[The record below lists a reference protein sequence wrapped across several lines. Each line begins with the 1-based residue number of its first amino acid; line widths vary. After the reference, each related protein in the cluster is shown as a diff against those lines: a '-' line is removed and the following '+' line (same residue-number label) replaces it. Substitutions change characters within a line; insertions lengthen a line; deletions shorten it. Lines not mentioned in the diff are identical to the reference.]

1 MDEVIRLGK
10 FSNIEFKKN
19 DVFMILATAAI
30 SGVFIGLYL
39 ITNAIT
45 MMIVGVTLIVI
56 VVALVIRPII
66 QRDSKRADI
75 NANIPFFV
83 TALATLSTSGA
94 NRIDILDILSK
105 KEKIGMIK
113 DDIKKIVNLVR
124 NWRRG
129 LSEAANVVARKTPS
143 DLFADFLDRF
153 GQALESGQDFIEFVN
168 METDAV
174 MSNYDSAY
182 ISALSTFDLYKDLY
196 VSLLLAF
203 AFLVAFILI
212 MPVLVPINIILLLG
226 FSLLTVCLGEF
237 MLVYGIKM
245 VLPNDPI
252 WHGTGIKTE
261 EQKMQDK
268 RFIIAGI
275 ISGVLF
281 LILYFTK
288 VASTI
293 PFYFTVSII
302 VTPLAW
308 PSIVGSKIEKTIGK
322 KDDMFG
328 SFMRSLSGSASAR
341 GNMIIDAMKSMI
353 VHDFGILTKDVK
365 NLFKRLVYRI
375 DSPSAWRNFSADTGS
390 HLIELFTESFV
401 ESVEL
406 GADAQMAGNIVSSNV
421 DKITRLRRR
430 RRLSV
435 NTFTGIIYGITGGL
449 AFSLAI
455 SFGILEII
463 DQVFKQFAISDL
475 TAYGIFFSPPSATIF
490 SIEVFLF
497 AILYIHAFISGI
509 AMKIADGG
517 KKMHGLHHI
526 VIMMWII
533 SLIVWGTLQLT
544 TILMGANL

>member
-10 FSNIEFKKN
+10 FSNIEFRRN
-19 DVFMILATAAI
+19 DVYMILASTAAGGI
-30 SGVFIGLYL
+30 FLGLYV
-39 ITNAIT
+39 ITDSMD
-45 MMIVGVTLIVI
+45 MMVISLTFILSMVG
-56 VVALVIRPII
+56 LVLRPII
-66 QRDSKRADI
+66 ERDSKRANI

-83 TALATLSTSGA
+83 TALSTLSTSGA
-94 NRIDILDILSK
+94 NRIEVLNILSK
-105 KEKIGMIK
+105 KEKIGIIK
-113 DDIKKIVNLVR
+113 DELKKIVNLVV

-129 LSEAANVVARKTPS
+129 LSEAANVIARKTPS

-153 GQALESGQDFIEFVN
+153 GQALESGQDFTEFVN
-168 METDAV
+168 LETDAV
-174 MSNYDSAY
+174 MSNFESAY
-182 ISALSTFDLYKDLY
+182 LSSLATFDLYKDLY

-203 AFLVAFILI
+203 AFLIAFILI
-212 MPVLVPINIILLLG
+212 MPVLVPVNILLLLG
-226 FSLLTVCLGEF
+226 FSLITIALGEF
-237 MLVYGIKM
+237 MLVYAIKM

-252 WHGTGIKTE
+252 WHGTGIKTKE
-261 EQKMQDK
+261 ELVQRK

-275 ISGVLF
+275 FSVIVAVT
-281 LILYFTK
+281 LYFTRI
-288 VASTI
+288 ADII
-293 PFYFTVSII
+293 PFYFTATLV

-308 PSIVGSKIEKTIGK
+308 PSIVGARLEKTIGK

-365 NLFKRLVYRI
+365 NLYKRLVYRI
-375 DSPSAWRNFSADTGS
+375 DNLIAWRNFSADTGS

-406 GADAQMAGNIVSSNV
+406 GADASASGNIVSENV

-430 RRLSV
+430 RRLAV
-435 NTFTGIIYGITGGL
+435 NTFTGIVFGLTGGL

-463 DQVFKQFAISDL
+463 DKVFKQFQISSL
-475 TAYGIFFSPPSATIF
+475 SAYGIFFSPPSATIF

-497 AILYIHAFISGI
+497 AILFLHAFISGM

-517 KKMHGLHHI
+517 KKTHGIHNV

-533 SLIVWGTLQLT
+533 SVIVWGTLQLT
-544 TILMGANL
+544 SLLLGASF

>member
-1 MDEVIRLGK
+1 MDDVIRLGK

-19 DVFMILATAAI
+19 DVFMILAASAMA
-30 SGVFIGLYL
+30 GVFLGLYL
-39 ITNAIT
+39 IFNSLLTIILT
-45 MMIVGVTLIVI
+45 
-56 VVALVIRPII
+56 VVAILAMTGMVLKPVID
-66 QRDSKRADI
+66 RDSKRANI

-83 TALATLSTSGA
+83 TSLATLSTSGA
-94 NRIDILDILSK
+94 NRIDVLDILSK

-113 DDIKKIVNLVR
+113 DDLKKIVNLVM
-124 NWRRG
+124 NWKRG

-153 GQALESGQDFIEFVN
+153 GQALDSGQDFIEFVN
-168 METDAV
+168 LETDAV
-174 MSNYDSAY
+174 MSNFETAY
-182 ISALSTFDLYKDLY
+182 ISALATFDIYKDMY

-203 AFLVAFILI
+203 AFLIAFILI
-212 MPVLVPINIILLLG
+212 MPVLIPINIILLLA
-226 FSLLTVCLGEF
+226 FSLITVSLGEF
-237 MLVYGIKM
+237 MLLYGIKM

-261 EQKMQDK
+261 VQKTMEK
-268 RFIIAGI
+268 KFMIAGM
-275 ISGVLF
+275 ISG
-281 LILYFTK
+281 LILIVFLVTK
-288 VASTI
+288 VAYVI
-293 PFYFTVSII
+293 PFYFTVTSV
-302 VTPLAW
+302 VTPFAW
-308 PSIVGSKIEKTIGK
+308 PSIVGSRMEKSIGK

-353 VHDFGILTKDVK
+353 VHDFGMMTKDVK
-365 NLFKRLVYRI
+365 NLYKRLVYRI
-375 DSPSAWRNFSADTGS
+375 DSIIAWKNFSADTGS

-406 GADAQMAGNIVSSNV
+406 GADAAAAGNIVSTNV

-435 NTFTGIIYGITGGL
+435 NTFTGVIYGITGGL

-463 DQVFKQFAISDL
+463 DKVFKQFAISGL
-475 TAYGIFFSPPSATIF
+475 ATYGIFFSPPSATIL
-490 SIEVFLF
+490 SIEIFLF
-497 AILYIHAFISGI
+497 AILYIHAGISGI
-509 AMKIADGG
+509 SMKIADGG
-517 KKMHGLHHI
+517 RKLHGIHHI

-533 SLIVWGTLQLT
+533 SIVVYGTLQIT
-544 TILMGANL
+544 TILLGSSF